1 MNAKQADVLGV
12 QVAALA
18 QAGRPDQAYALLSP
32 VLAERTPFRL
42 LDRIGQAV
50 GAGRLPQAK
59 VLLERIAADGTEGGW
74 VVIGS
79 ALRQQLDRDLGGT
92 LARCRAFTIA
102 GSVWYATDILGERV
116 PGPALISSFEPALA
130 QLSPWREDA
139 DRWVRR
145 SVGVAVHSWTKRSQG
160 MAELAV
166 QAESLLEFLE
176 PMFGEWE
183 MDAVKGVGW
192 GLKTLGKYYPDL
204 VSGWLEEQIAQQNR
218 RHRALMLRKALTYL
232 PEEQRARLTGVGHRG

>member
-1 MNAKQADVLGV
+1 MNAKQADALGV

-18 QAGRPDQAYALLSP
+18 QAGQADQAYALLSP
-32 VLAERTPFRL
+32 ILARRTPFRL

-50 GAGRLPQAK
+50 GAGRLAQAN
-59 VLLERIAADGTEGGW
+59 VLLERIAANGTEGGW

-79 ALRQQLDRDLGGT
+79 ALGQQLDRDLGGT
-92 LARCRAFTIA
+92 LARCRAFTIV

-116 PGPALISSFEPALA
+116 PGPALLSSFEPTLV

-145 SVGVAVHSWTKRSQG
+145 SVGVAVHFWAKRSQG
-160 MAELAV
+160 MAKLAV
-166 QAESLLEFLE
+166 QAEALLEFLGS
-176 PMFGEWE
+176 MFGEWD
-183 MDAVKGVGW
+183 MDAAKGVGW

-204 VSGWLEEQIAQQNR
+204 VSGWLEEQVFQQNR

-232 PEEQRARLTGVGHRG
+232 PEEKRARLTGVPDRG